1 LSLLAE
7 QEKYW
12 DSVSEK
18 KDFTLPLQMSEFEK
32 AVSREMA
39 ILDIG
44 CGYGRTLN
52 ELHDAGFENLFG
64 VDYSQGMIDR
74 GRRLHPY
81 LDLRKN
87 DGSTLPFENGAFDAV
102 ILIAVL
108 TCIAE
113 SEGQRRLI
121 SEIERVL
128 KDGGILTIDDYLLN
142 TDQRNIERY
151 DKAKGKYGVYGI
163 FELPEGAVVRHHT
176 PDHIFDITAGFNRLA
191 FETVVYTTMNGNRSN
206 GFYYIGRKKQER
218 QCKIIS
224 TCSVETSRGSLQGID
239 TSVERESEDRV

>member
-1 LSLLAE
+1 MDLLAE

-12 DSVSEK
+12 DSVSEEK
-18 KDFTLPLQMSEFEK
+18 NFPLPLQMKAFEEV
-32 AVSREMA
+32 VSREMA
-39 ILDIG
+39 ILDVG

-52 ELHDAGFENLFG
+52 ELHSAGYKSLYG
-64 VDYSQGMIDR
+64 VDFSQGMIDR
-74 GRRLHPY
+74 GRRLYPY

-87 DGSTLPFENGAFDAV
+87 DGSTLPFEDGTFHAV

-113 SEGQRRLI
+113 SEGQRRLM

-128 KDGGILTIDDYLLN
+128 KDGGILYINDYLLN

-151 DKAKGKYGVYGI
+151 DRAEDKYGVYGI
-163 FELPEGAVVRHHT
+163 FELPEDAVVRHHT
-176 PDHIFDITAGFNRLA
+176 PEHIFDLTSSFARLV

-206 GFYYIGRKKQER
+206 GFYYIGRKR
-218 QCKIIS
+218 A
-224 TCSVETSRGSLQGID
+224 
-239 TSVERESEDRV
+239 

>member
-1 LSLLAE
+1 VSLLAE
-7 QEKYW
+7 QETYW
-12 DSVSEK
+12 DSVSEEK
-18 KDFTLPLQMSEFEK
+18 EFTLPLKMGEF
-32 AVSREMA
+32 AQVVSREMA
-39 ILDIG
+39 ILDVG

-52 ELHDAGFENLFG
+52 ELHDVGFVNLFG

-81 LDLRKN
+81 LNLRKS
-87 DGSTLPFENGAFDAV
+87 DGGTLPFEDGTFDAV

-113 SEGQRRLI
+113 SEEQRRLI

-128 KDGGILTIDDYLLN
+128 KDDGILYINDYLLN

-151 DKAKGKYGVYGI
+151 DKAKDKYGVYGI

-176 PDHIFDITAGFNRLA
+176 PEHVFDVTSGFDRLV
-191 FETVVYTTMNGNRSN
+191 FEPVIYTTMNGNKSN
-206 GFYYIGRKKQER
+206 GFYYIGRK
-218 QCKIIS
+218 
-224 TCSVETSRGSLQGID
+224 
-239 TSVERESEDRV
+239 RV

>member
-1 LSLLAE
+1 VDWARGIGGGRVSLLAE
-7 QEKYW
+7 QETYW
-12 DSVSEK
+12 DGVSEEK
-18 KDFTLPLQMSEFEK
+18 EFTLPLQMGEFEK
-32 AVSREMA
+32 HVSREMA
-39 ILDIG
+39 VLDVG

-52 ELHDAGFENLFG
+52 ELYDAGFVNLFG

-87 DGSTLPFENGAFDAV
+87 DGSILPFDDGTFHAV
-102 ILIAVL
+102 LLIAVL

-113 SEGQRRLI
+113 SDGQSRLI

-128 KDGGILTIDDYLLN
+128 KDDGILYINDYLLN

-151 DKAKGKYGVYGI
+151 DKTKEKYGVYGI

-176 PDHIFDITAGFNRLA
+176 PERIFDITAGFDRLV
-191 FETVVYTTMNGNRSN
+191 FETVVYTTMNGNKSN
-206 GFYYIGRKKQER
+206 GFYYIGRK
-218 QCKIIS
+218 
-224 TCSVETSRGSLQGID
+224 TV
-239 TSVERESEDRV
+239 

>member
-1 LSLLAE
+1 MG
-7 QEKYW
+7 
-12 DSVSEK
+12 DFK
-18 KDFTLPLQMSEFEK
+18 KH
-32 AVSREMA
+32 VSREA
-39 ILDIG
+39 SILDIG

-64 VDYSQGMIDR
+64 VDFSQGMIDR
-74 GRRLHPY
+74 GQRLHPY

-87 DGSTLPFENGAFDAV
+87 DGHTLPFEDGVFDAV

-113 SEGQRRLI
+113 SEGQRQLI

-128 KDGGILTIDDYLLN
+128 KDDGILYINDYLLN

-151 DKAKGKYGVYGI
+151 NRAKDKYGVYGI

-176 PDHIFDITAGFNRLA
+176 QDHIFDITAGFNQLV
-191 FETVVYTTMNGNRSN
+191 FETIVYTTMNGNRSN
-206 GFYYIGRKKQER
+206 GFYYIGRKN
-218 QCKIIS
+218 
-224 TCSVETSRGSLQGID
+224 V
-239 TSVERESEDRV
+239 

>member
-1 LSLLAE
+1 MNLLAE
-7 QEKYW
+7 QETYW
-12 DSVSEK
+12 DGVSEEK
-18 KDFTLPLQMSEFEK
+18 EFTLPLQMGEFERV
-32 AVSREMA
+32 VSREMA

-64 VDYSQGMIDR
+64 VDFSQGMIDR
-74 GRRLHPY
+74 GHRLHPY
-81 LDLRKN
+81 LDLLKN
-87 DGSTLPFENGAFDAV
+87 DGGTLPFDDGACDAV

-113 SEGQRRLI
+113 SEGQRGLI

-128 KDGGILTIDDYLLN
+128 KDGGILTINDYLLN

-151 DKAKGKYGVYGI
+151 DKAEGKYGVYGV

-176 PDHIFDITAGFNRLA
+176 PDHIFDITAGFDRLA

-206 GFYYIGRKKQER
+206 GFYYIGRKK
-218 QCKIIS
+218 
-224 TCSVETSRGSLQGID
+224 
-239 TSVERESEDRV
+239 

>member
-1 LSLLAE
+1 VGLLAE

-12 DSVSEK
+12 DSVSEEK
-18 KDFTLPLQMSEFEK
+18 NFPLPLQMKAFEK
-32 AVSREMA
+32 HVSREMA
-39 ILDIG
+39 ILDVG

-52 ELHDAGFENLFG
+52 KLHDVGFENLFG
-64 VDYSQGMIDR
+64 VDFSQGMIDR

-87 DGSTLPFENGAFDAV
+87 DGSTLPFEDGTFHAV

-113 SEGQRRLI
+113 SEGQHRLI

-128 KDGGILTIDDYLLN
+128 EDRGILYINDYLLN

-151 DKAKGKYGVYGI
+151 DKAKDKYGVYGI

-176 PDHIFDITAGFNRLA
+176 PDHIFDITAGFDRLV
-191 FETVVYTTMNGNRSN
+191 FETVVYTTMNGNKSN
-206 GFYYIGRKKQER
+206 GFYYMGRKA
-218 QCKIIS
+218 
-224 TCSVETSRGSLQGID
+224 V
-239 TSVERESEDRV
+239 

>member
-1 LSLLAE
+1 VNLLTE

-12 DSVSEK
+12 DGVSEE
-18 KDFTLPLQMSEFEK
+18 KDFTLPLQMEEFEQH
-32 AVSREMA
+32 VSREMT
-39 ILDIG
+39 ILDVG
-44 CGYGRTLN
+44 CGYGRTLS

-87 DGSTLPFENGAFDAV
+87 DGSVLPFEDGAFDAA

-113 SEGQRRLI
+113 NEGQRRLI
-121 SEIERVL
+121 AEIERVL
-128 KDGGILTIDDYLLN
+128 KDGGILYVNDYLLN
-142 TDQRNIERY
+142 TDRRNIERY
-151 DKAKGKYGVYGI
+151 DKARDEYGVYGI

-176 PDHIFDITAGFNRLA
+176 PGHVFDITSGFERLV
-191 FETVVYTTMNGNRSN
+191 FETVVYTTMNGNKSN
-206 GFYYIGRKKQER
+206 GFYYIGRKK
-218 QCKIIS
+218 
-224 TCSVETSRGSLQGID
+224 
-239 TSVERESEDRV
+239 

>member
-1 LSLLAE
+1 MSLLTE
-7 QEKYW
+7 QETYW
-12 DSVSEK
+12 DGVSEK
-18 KDFTLPLQMSEFEK
+18 KEFTLPLQMGEFGK
-32 AVSREMA
+32 VVSREMTV
-39 ILDIG
+39 LDVG

-52 ELHDAGFENLFG
+52 ELYDAGYENLFG

-87 DGSTLPFENGAFDAV
+87 DGSTLPFEDGAFDAV

-128 KDGGILTIDDYLLN
+128 KDGGILTINDYLLN
-142 TDQRNIERY
+142 TNRRNIERY
-151 DKAKGKYGVYGI
+151 DRAKDKYGVYGI

-176 PDHIFDITAGFNRLA
+176 PEHIFDITAGFDRLV
-191 FETVVYTTMNGNRSN
+191 FETLVYTTMNGNKSN
-206 GFYYIGRKKQER
+206 GFYYIGRK
-218 QCKIIS
+218 
-224 TCSVETSRGSLQGID
+224 TV
-239 TSVERESEDRV
+239 